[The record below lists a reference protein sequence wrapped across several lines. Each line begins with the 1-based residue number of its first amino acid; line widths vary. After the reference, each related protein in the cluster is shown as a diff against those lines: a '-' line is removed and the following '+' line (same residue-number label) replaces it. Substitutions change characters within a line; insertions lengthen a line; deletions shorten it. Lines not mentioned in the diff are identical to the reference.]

1 MRYIFVSLLAGSVLL
16 TSCAVHDGAPVE
28 LNPNLRPNPEKIR
41 NAKPANEPLS
51 RYGNAASYTVLG
63 QTYQVMKSSEGFVER
78 GEASW
83 YGTKFHGRNTSSGE
97 PYDMYAMTA
106 AHKNLPLPT
115 YVEVNR
121 LDTGQKLIVKVNDRG
136 PFHPGRIIDLSYAA
150 AHKLGIAGSGTAQ
163 VEIRVIDTSGLD
175 LNTSAVVLPPTTN
188 KSSGNLVAGK
198 IHVQVAA
205 MGSEQ
210 AAEDL
215 ATRLRNQQFNS
226 VRIFMTRDSGQKL
239 FRVRIGPIPNTDLA
253 YQVLADL
260 KQIGMDAAQVV
271 VD

>member
-1 MRYIFVSLLAGSVLL
+1 MRHYLGSLIMVSVLL
-16 TSCAVHDGAPVE
+16 TSCAVHDGAPDGF
-28 LNPNLRPNPEKIR
+28 NPDPSKIR
-41 NAKPANEPLS
+41 NARPANEPLS
-51 RYGNAASYTVLG
+51 RYGNPPSYTVNG
-63 QTYQVMKSSEGFVER
+63 QTYVVLKSSEGFVQR

-106 AHKNLPLPT
+106 AHKTLPLPT
-115 YVEVNR
+115 YVEVTR
-121 LDTGQKLIVKVNDRG
+121 TDTGKKLIVKVNDRG

-150 AHKLGIAGSGTAQ
+150 AHKLGIAGSGTAP
-163 VEIRVIDTSGLD
+163 VEIRAIDTSGLD
-175 LNTSAVVLPPTTN
+175 LNTTTVMLPPAEN
-188 KSSGNLVAGK
+188 GEGI

-215 ATRLRNQQFNS
+215 AASLRTRQFNS
-226 VRIFMTRDSGQKL
+226 VRIFMTKDNGKTL
-239 FRVRIGPIPNTDLA
+239 YRVRIGPIPNTDLA

-260 KQIGMDAAQVV
+260 KHIGMNAAQVV

>member
-1 MRYIFVSLLAGSVLL
+1 MRHYFSSFVLISLLM
-16 TSCAVHDGAPVE
+16 TSCAVHDGAPDSF
-28 LNPNLRPNPEKIR
+28 NPDPAKIR

-51 RYGNAASYTVLG
+51 RYGNSPSYTVLG
-63 QTYQVMKSSEGFVER
+63 QTYQVLQSSEGFAES
-78 GEASW
+78 GDASW

-115 YVEVNR
+115 YVEVKR
-121 LDTGQKLIVKVNDRG
+121 TDTGQKVIVKVNDRG
-136 PFHPGRIIDLSYAA
+136 PFHAGRIIDLSYAA
-150 AHKLGIAGSGTAQ
+150 AHKLGMTGSGTAP
-163 VEIRVIDTSGLD
+163 VEIRAIDTSGLD
-175 LNTSAVVLPPTTN
+175 LTTASVVLPPSN
-188 KSSGNLVAGK
+188 KIDGK

-215 ATRLRNQQFNS
+215 ATQLRDKQFNS
-226 VRIFMTRDSGQKL
+226 VRIFMTKDGGQKL
-239 FRVRIGPIPNTDLA
+239 YRVRIGPIPDTNLA

-260 KQIGMDAAQVV
+260 KQIGMNSAQVV